1 MILIHGENLLQ
12 SRQKLDQ
19 LIDQIP
25 PSHQV
30 IRLEGKSL
38 TANQLHQH
46 LRSSGLFVENKTLII
61 FGLLSLPQSANKKK
75 LIQVFKDYSDTPVI
89 FYEQKNV
96 HGATV
101 KSLSL
106 SPVFQFKP
114 DPLIFKFL
122 DHFSPRQS
130 SQAVDYLLQ
139 LEQTQQPADMVFALL
154 AMRIRQL
161 LQATSPN
168 KLKMAPWQKKRLIQ
182 QSAAFSPHQ
191 LISLHQQLY
200 QLDLDNKTGI
210 NPPDLYTRLHQLTL
224 SL

>member
-12 SRQKLDQ
+12 SRHKLNQ
-19 LIDQIP
+19 LIDTIP
-25 PSHQV
+25 PSHQI

-38 TANQLHQH
+38 SIDELHQH
-46 LRSSGLFVENKTLII
+46 LRSSGLFTEEKTLII

-75 LIQVFKDYSDTPVI
+75 LIRILKDFPHTPVI

-96 HGATV
+96 HGATI

-122 DHFSPRQS
+122 DHFSPRSS
-130 SQAVDYLLQ
+130 SQAVDYLLR
-139 LEQTQQPADMVFALL
+139 LEKSQQPADMVFALL

-161 LQATSPN
+161 LQATTPN
-168 KLKMAPWQKKRLIQ
+168 KLKMAPWQKQRLIK
-182 QSAAFSPHQ
+182 QSGSFSPSQ

-200 QLDLDNKTGI
+200 QLDLNHKTGI
-210 NPPDLYTRLHQLTL
+210 NPPDLYTRLQQLTS